1 MSVKELWSSENES
14 MDTPSQMMRLPS
26 VCHHWLV
33 VHHRLMNSSTPGGI
47 HALGIVACCYLGL
60 LGTNTLLNDCEKTP
74 NSLNLCESVES
85 RPTGKVRGS
94 LTTPNLCESLESRPT
109 GQVWVSLEWFVNTEP
124 PRTTLV
130 QGEAGYRAVSSEFF
144 VHTTPPQT
152 TVMKWKAGL
161 QGRYE
166 SVKGGS
172 TTPNLL

>member
-1 MSVKELWSSENES
+1 MIVK
-14 MDTPSQMMRLPS
+14 
-26 VCHHWLV
+26 
-33 VHHRLMNSSTPGGI
+33 
-47 HALGIVACCYLGL
+47 
-60 LGTNTLLNDCEKTP
+60 KTP

-85 RPTGKVRGS
+85 RPTGKVRGG